1 MSKTKNQQKHQ
12 VKIHSTGYLAR
23 IAQDFQDCEEKK
35 KRKTK
40 KLSQTRGVW
49 GDRTSKC
56 SVVPWTGS
64 QNRKRTL
71 TEKLMKS
78 K

>member
-1 MSKTKNQQKHQ
+1 MSKTKSQQKHQ
-12 VKIHSTGYLAR
+12 VKIHSTGYLASV
-23 IAQDFQDCEEKK
+23 AQDFQDCEEK

-40 KLSQTRGVW
+40 KLSQTRGVR